1 VGEKGEVDIFPAL
14 AEGYVVKARQYL
26 TYGEGRCRPPSPH
39 AVEGRNTAAAVNY
52 TGAIY
57 R

>member
-1 VGEKGEVDIFPAL
+1 MGEKGEVDIFPAL